1 MLESSQKQK
10 KVWKKGWKKHWKKR
24 KCRLAKTWQKQI
36 YFKCLEIKSLSL
48 KNGGEIL
55 DKMEILD
62 KIMGGWK
69 SVRLGLATL
78 QMKVNQKSFCSPLN
92 GFAIKNGKNL

>member
-1 MLESSQKQK
+1 MNHLKNRK
-10 KVWKKGWKKHWKKR
+10 KFGKKAGKNTGITR

-36 YFKCLEIKSLSL
+36 YFKCLEIESLSL
-48 KNGGEIL
+48 MNGGEIL

-78 QMKVNQKSFCSPLN
+78 
-92 GFAIKNGKNL
+92 